1 MLVVNFDGSTILL
14 FVHITVGPFLWSNAK
29 LPQSTHKEFC
39 RNDPMYCLCRM
50 YSTVAVVEELADEG
64 KGVYDKIEREEV
76 NTNESIDG

>member
-1 MLVVNFDGSTILL
+1 
-14 FVHITVGPFLWSNAK
+14 
-29 LPQSTHKEFC
+29 
-39 RNDPMYCLCRM
+39 M